1 MIALSEISQP
11 KRDKHCP
18 VFLLLGMGE
27 EKSIKVKVEHSA
39 GKEKGREGT
48 SNKRGTWSKYFDVY
62 VGKSHHIVS
71 DNECLVATTI
81 IVITIKDSWF
91 QPGGSGT
98 HL

>member
-1 MIALSEISQP
+1 MSEISQP

-27 EKSIKVKVEHSA
+27 KKSIKVKVGHSA

-48 SNKRGTWSKYFDVY
+48 SNKWGTWLKYFDAY

-71 DNECLVATTI
+71 GNECLVATI
-81 IVITIKDSWF
+81 LVITIKDSWF